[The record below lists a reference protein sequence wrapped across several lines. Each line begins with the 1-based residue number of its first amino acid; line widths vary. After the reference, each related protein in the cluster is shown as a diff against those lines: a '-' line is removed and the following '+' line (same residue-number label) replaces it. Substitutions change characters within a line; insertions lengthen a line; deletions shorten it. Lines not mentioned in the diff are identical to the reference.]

1 MGFERCFVKDDQKR
15 ETEVVL
21 TLSGR
26 PKDLFSEKFIDFA
39 KHSVVG
45 FLAKEAQSG
54 NDPDKLFERIEE
66 SISMPAEKAAMDL
79 CMEILQKLVSDPERA
94 HDICNH
100 YAQTGELLEEIE
112 L

>member
-1 MGFERCFVKDDQKR
+1 MGFERRFVKDDKKR
-15 ETEVVL
+15 EAEVVL
-21 TLSGR
+21 TLSGK

-39 KHSVVG
+39 MHAVVG

-66 SISMPAEKAAMDL
+66 SISRPAEKAAMDL
-79 CMEILQKLVSDPERA
+79 CIKMLKKLISDPERA
-94 HDICNH
+94 REFCEH
-100 YAQTGELLEEIE
+100 YARTGELLEEIE

>member
-1 MGFERCFVKDDQKR
+1 MGFERRFVKDDPKR

-54 NDPDKLFERIEE
+54 NDPDKIFERINE
-66 SISMPAEKAAMDL
+66 SISIPVEKAATDL
-79 CMEILQKLVSDPERA
+79 CLRMLQKLCSDPERA
-94 HDICNH
+94 RETCNH
-100 YAQTGELLEEIE
+100 YIQTGELLEEIE

>member
-1 MGFERCFVKDDQKR
+1 MGFERRFVRDDLKR
-15 ETEVVL
+15 EAEVVL

-54 NDPDKLFERIEE
+54 NDPDKIFERIEE
-66 SISMPAEKAAMDL
+66 SISIPAEKAATDL
-79 CMEILQKLVSDPERA
+79 CLRMLQKLCSDPERA
-94 HDICNH
+94 SNICNH
-100 YAQTGELLEEIE
+100 YIKTGELLEEIE